1 MTPLLPVIVPFGA
14 AAISLALGRRHALR
28 RSLGVLALVANLVA
42 SVLLLQEVRDGS
54 VVTVVVGDWP
64 APIGIGRGG
73 PVLGD
78 HAVGRLADAAGR
90 LRLRHRLLPHRRHHP
105 LLPPV
110 YLLLASGVS
119 ASFVT
124 GDLFNLFVAFEMTLV
139 CSYVLITLGGSKP
152 QVRHGTTYVVI
163 SLLASTLFV
172 TAVGLV
178 YAATGPSTWPTSP
191 SSSRPSTPPSVRP

>member
-64 APIGIGRGG
+64 APTVILGRG

-78 HAVGRLADAAGR
+78 HAVGRLADA
-90 LRLRHRLLPHRRHHP
+90 LLAVFVYAIGSSRTDDTTL
-105 LLPPV
+105 LLPPR
-110 YLLLASGVS
+110 LP
-119 ASFVT
+119 
-124 GDLFNLFVAFEMTLV
+124 VAR
-139 CSYVLITLGGSKP
+139 LGRVGF
-152 QVRHGTTYVVI
+152 VRHR
-163 SLLASTLFV
+163 
-172 TAVGLV
+172 
-178 YAATGPSTWPTSP
+178 GPLQPVPWR
-191 SSSRPSTPPSVRP
+191 SR